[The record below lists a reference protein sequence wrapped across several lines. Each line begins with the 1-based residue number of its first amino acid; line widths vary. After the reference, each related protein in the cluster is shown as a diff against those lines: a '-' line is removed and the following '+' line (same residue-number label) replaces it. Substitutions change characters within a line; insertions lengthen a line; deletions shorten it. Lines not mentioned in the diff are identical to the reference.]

1 MLQNRTVTL
10 ALGVLKK
17 GGPCN
22 TAADA
27 PCGIVKPPFVYPN
40 ISGDSRRPTSDIT
53 RLLKNSPYLERVT
66 DMDMYCKSQQ
76 HVVLEMGACTASIK
90 PGC

>member
-40 ISGDSRRPTSDIT
+40 ISSSSGRPTSDIT
-53 RLLKNSPYLERVT
+53 RLLKNSPG
-66 DMDMYCKSQQ
+66 
-76 HVVLEMGACTASIK
+76 VLKKDLNGQLVHPPYVCTLAGPPACTEAMSD
-90 PGC
+90 

>member
-40 ISGDSRRPTSDIT
+40 ISSSSGRPTSDIT